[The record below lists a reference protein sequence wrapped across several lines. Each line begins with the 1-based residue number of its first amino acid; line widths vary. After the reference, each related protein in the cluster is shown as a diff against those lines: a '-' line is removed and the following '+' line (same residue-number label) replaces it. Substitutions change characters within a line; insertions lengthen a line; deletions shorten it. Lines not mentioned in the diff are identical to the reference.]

1 MTKILIAE
9 DDRHTIEGLKEILS
23 DEGYAVTGVTDGEK
37 AFAAARGE
45 QFDVLLTDMK
55 MPRLDGLELIK
66 KMNGV
71 SPETQIIMMTAF
83 ATVETAVKA
92 MQEGAFS
99 YLTKPIDV
107 EELLATIESALKEK
121 ILSKQPPDDN
131 RKSSI
136 PVPVM
141 IGQSAE
147 IKDVFQMIEK
157 VARANTTVLIRGE
170 SGTGKELVAKAIH
183 AGSHRRDQ
191 PFIDVSCASIPDN
204 LLESELF
211 GTEKGAFT
219 GALNTTRKGYFERAD
234 GGTIFLDEI
243 GEISGTVQVKLLR
256 VLQERRFER
265 LGGTDPLQV
274 DVRVITATNS
284 NLEDAVQNNQYRK
297 DLYYRL
303 NVIPIHLPPLRNRR
317 DDIPLLLNHFIEK
330 YTQENGMS
338 PKTMSDEALD
348 LCLNYEWPGNIREL
362 ENAVESAVV
371 LSDDDRIQ
379 PEHLPNLTHG
389 IPSTALQVDAVGTL
403 ADTKGQAEKLVIE
416 KALEEAGGN
425 RTRAA
430 EALGVTV
437 RTIQYKIKKY
447 SL

>member
-1 MTKILIAE
+1 MTNILIAE
-9 DDRHTIEGLKEILS
+9 DDRHTIEGLTEILS
-23 DEGYAVTGVTDGEK
+23 DEGYDVTGVTNGK
-37 AFAAARGE
+37 QAFDMAQDK

-55 MPRLDGLELIK
+55 MPRLNGLDLIK
-66 KMNGV
+66 KMQSA

-92 MQEGAFS
+92 MRDGAFS

-107 EELLATIESALKEK
+107 EELLAAIQSAIKEK
-121 ILSKQPPDDN
+121 QLKIRSEKKPRN
-131 RKSSI
+131 ASI
-136 PVPVM
+136 SEPVI
-141 IGQSAE
+141 IGTSEKIQR
-147 IKDVFQMIEK
+147 VFQLIDK
-157 VARANTTVLIRGE
+157 VAKANTTVLIRGE

-183 AGSHRRDQ
+183 ARSYRCDQ

-211 GTEKGAFT
+211 GTEKGAYT

-243 GEISGTVQVKLLR
+243 GEISGALQVKLLR

-265 LGGTDPLQV
+265 LGGTAPLKV

-284 NLEDAVQNNQYRK
+284 NLEEAVQAGRYRK

-303 NVIPIHLPPLRNRR
+303 NVIPINMPPLRDRR
-317 DDIPLLLNHFIEK
+317 DDIPLLLEHFIEK
-330 YTQENGMS
+330 YTQENGMDL
-338 PKTMSDEALD
+338 KVLSDGALD
-348 LCLNYEWPGNIREL
+348 LCMKYEWPGNIREL

-371 LSDDDRIQ
+371 LSDDERIL
-379 PEHLPNLTHG
+379 PEHLPNLTQFM
-389 IPSTALQVDAVGTL
+389 STSILQVDQLGTL
-403 ADTKGQAEKLVIE
+403 ADTKGQAEKLVIQR
-416 KALEEAGGN
+416 ALEDTGGN

-447 SL
+447 GL